1 MKAAEE
7 LRYLVLAAQREGNRL
22 LAQSLRPLDLTPSQ
36 AEVLRIL
43 EDHGP
48 LTMSALGDLL
58 VCETGNNPSRLVDR
72 LVSKGAVDRRH
83 SQEDRREVELMLST
97 VGKQLAQQVQQ
108 IEDVINL
115 RIDDALGGQ
124 NVEATLNLLRRFVA
138 DLPAG
143 KALTRRI
150 GRGTSSH
157 GTDRSDSSTSATT
170 DPDRTR
176 RELTKTEE
184 ENEIERSR
192 T

>member
-36 AEVLRIL
+36 AEVLRVL
-43 EDHGP
+43 ADHGP
-48 LTMSALGDLL
+48 LTLSGLGDLL
-58 VCETGNNPSRLVDR
+58 VCETGTNPSRLVDR

-83 SQEDRREVELMLST
+83 GQEDRREVELVLST
-97 VGKQLAQQVQQ
+97 VGRQLARQVQQ
-108 IEDVINL
+108 IEDVIYH

-124 NVEATLNLLRRFVA
+124 DVEATLDLLRRFVA

-150 GRGTSSH
+150 ARSTSSQEP
-157 GTDRSDSSTSATT
+157 DRPDPSTSAST
-170 DPDRTR
+170 DPGRTR
-176 RELTKTEE
+176 ASKRANHGRGKK
-184 ENEIERSR
+184 
-192 T
+192 